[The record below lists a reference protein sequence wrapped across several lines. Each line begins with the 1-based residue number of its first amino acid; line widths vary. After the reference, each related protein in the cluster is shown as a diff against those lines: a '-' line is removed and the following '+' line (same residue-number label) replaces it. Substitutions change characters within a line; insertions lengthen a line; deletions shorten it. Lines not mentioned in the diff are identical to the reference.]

1 MGELVSPILAK
12 PKLYGRGGLVHFG
25 KTKTL
30 WARWPCLYWQ
40 KQLLYRQGGLAKK
53 VLVFHEHEETFSS

>member
-12 PKLYGRGGLVHFG
+12 PKLYGRGGLAHIS
-25 KTKTL
+25 KTKIL
-30 WARWPCLYWQ
+30 WAS
-40 KQLLYRQGGLAKK
+40 GLAKM